1 MRRGGGGNRRRGP
14 PSDPMQCLGGTP
26 HVSPSGYDWRG
37 GVHRSGVAIPSGS
50 DIRVPS
56 RVLSAAKQGE
66 SGAPERV
73 GSPAG
78 AQEGVHRH
86 APVARLRESPRGYP
100 KHMFGKRG
108 RTRTV
113 PQRGKAVSSEV
124 TSGCPKRSEGGS
136 PVGTRTNTA
145 FRAEPCRTWNG
156 TREHERGAASHTG
169 DSASFVR
176 AGSAE
181 KFSLPRRTQPE
192 SAHARGRRQPDR
204 G

>member
-1 MRRGGGGNRRRGP
+1 MRRGGGNRRRGP

-113 PQRGKAVSSEV
+113 PQRGKAVSSERDIRV
-124 TSGCPKRSEGGS
+124 PEAKRGR
-136 PVGTRTNTA
+136 V
-145 FRAEPCRTWNG
+145 PCRNEDEYRFPRG
-156 TREHERGAASHTG
+156 TVQNLEW
-169 DSASFVR
+169 DKR
-176 AGSAE
+176 AR
-181 KFSLPRRTQPE
+181 KRRRLP
-192 SAHARGRRQPDR
+192 HGRQRLFR
-204 G
+204 